1 MSLWGNSDN
10 VTSRGT
16 VSLDYTANADGTFDV
31 TGNAGG
37 TGTQFGTVGAAKT
50 GDVIRFG
57 LVGSGGTYF
66 GDAVITGITSV
77 RSLTIG
83 STAGLSGAAIA
94 NTSFFV
100 SELPIS
106 SVADPTYSERSTAA
120 DRRVY
125 GIDNARVAAEDG
137 TAFRQSGAGWV
148 GVTTY
153 TDMHGNFRVKSEILV
168 AMGGTNFDDASAG
181 IQTGANSIIYP
192 TNEG

>member
-16 VSLDYTANADGTFDV
+16 VSLDYTTKQV

-37 TGTQFGTVGAAKT
+37 SGTQFGTVGAAKT

-57 LVGSGGTYF
+57 VVGGGGTYF
-66 GDAVITGITSV
+66 GDAVITGITSARV
-77 RSLTIG
+77 LTIG

-94 NTSFFV
+94 STDFFV
-100 SELPIS
+100 SELPKYTVLDS
-106 SVADPTYSERSTAA
+106 TYSETSTTA

-125 GIDNARVAAEDG
+125 GISTSMG
-137 TAFRQSGAGWV
+137 SGSFTAPGQGWV

-153 TDMHGNFRVKSEILV
+153 IQNNADGTTTLRVKSEILV
-168 AMGGTNFDDASAG
+168 AGSG
-181 IQTGANSIIYP
+181 ISTGANSILYP
-192 TNEG
+192 TNDG

>member
-16 VSLDYTANADGTFDV
+16 VSLDYSTGQV

-37 TGTQFGTVGAAKT
+37 TGTQFGAAGSAQVGN
-50 GDVIRFG
+50 VIRFG
-57 LVGSGGTYF
+57 LVEGTYF
-66 GDAVITGITSV
+66 GDAVITGITSARV
-77 RSLTIG
+77 LTIG

-94 NTSFFV
+94 STDFFV
-100 SELPIS
+100 SELPKYTVLDS
-106 SVADPTYSERSTAA
+106 TYSETSTTA

-125 GIDNARVAAEDG
+125 GISTSMG
-137 TAFRQSGAGWV
+137 SGSFTAPGQGWV

-153 TDMHGNFRVKSEILV
+153 MQTNPDGSTTLRVKSEILV
-168 AMGGTNFDDASAG
+168 AQSG
-181 IQTGANSIIYP
+181 ISTGANSILYP

>member
-16 VSLDYTANADGTFDV
+16 VSLDYSTGQV

-37 TGTQFGTVGAAKT
+37 SGTQFGTVGAAKT

-57 LVGSGGTYF
+57 LLEGTYF
-66 GDAVITGITSV
+66 GDAVITGITSARV
-77 RSLTIG
+77 LTIG

-94 NTSFFV
+94 STDFFV
-100 SELPIS
+100 SELPKS
-106 SVADPTYSERSTAA
+106 SVVDPTYSERSTAA

-125 GIDNARVAAEDG
+125 GIDNARSEAFDG
-137 TAFRQSGAGWV
+137 VDTAFRTSGAGWV

-153 TDMHGNFRVKSEILV
+153 TDMHGNLRVKSETLV
-168 AMGGTNFDDASAG
+168 AMSG
-181 IQTGANSIIYP
+181 ITTGANSIIYP

>member
-57 LVGSGGTYF
+57 LVEGTYF
-66 GDAVITGITSV
+66 GDAVITGITSA

-94 NTSFFV
+94 ATSFFV

-125 GIDNARVAAEDG
+125 GIDNARSEAFDG
-137 TAFRQSGAGWV
+137 VDTAFRTSGAGWV

-153 TDMHGNFRVKSEILV
+153 TDMHDNLRVKSEILV
-168 AMGGTNFDDASAG
+168 AMGGHADDASSG

>member
-16 VSLDYTANADGTFDV
+16 VSLDYSTGQV

-57 LVGSGGTYF
+57 LVEGTYF
-66 GDAVITGITSV
+66 GDAVITGITSERV
-77 RSLTIG
+77 LTIG

-94 NTSFFV
+94 STDFFV
-100 SELPIS
+100 SELPKYTVLDS
-106 SVADPTYSERSTAA
+106 TYSETSTTA

-125 GIDNARVAAEDG
+125 GISTSMG
-137 TAFRQSGAGWV
+137 SGSFTAPGQGWV

-153 TDMHGNFRVKSEILV
+153 IQNNADGTTTLRVKSEILV
-168 AMGGTNFDDASAG
+168 AQSG
-181 IQTGANSIIYP
+181 ISTGANSILYP
-192 TNEG
+192 TNDG

>member
-16 VSLDYTANADGTFDV
+16 VTLDYSTKIV

-37 TGTQFGTVGAAKT
+37 SGTQFGTVGSAKT

-57 LVGSGGTYF
+57 LLSGTYF
-66 GDAVITGITSV
+66 GDAVITGITSARV
-77 RSLTIG
+77 LTIG
-83 STAGLSGAAIA
+83 STAGLSGASIA
-94 NTSFFV
+94 STDFFV
-100 SELPIS
+100 SELPKYTVLDS
-106 SVADPTYSERSTAA
+106 TYSETSTTA

-125 GIDNARVAAEDG
+125 GITTTTDYYDNSG
-137 TAFRQSGAGWV
+137 AFRIDGAGWV

-153 TDMHGNFRVKSEILV
+153 MQSNPDGTTTLRVKSEILV
-168 AMGGTNFDDASAG
+168 AGSG
-181 IQTGANSIIYP
+181 ISTGADSILYP

>member
-16 VSLDYTANADGTFDV
+16 VSLDYSTGQV

-57 LVGSGGTYF
+57 LVEGTYF
-66 GDAVITGITSV
+66 GDAVITGITSERV
-77 RSLTIG
+77 LTIG

-94 NTSFFV
+94 STDFFV
-100 SELPIS
+100 SELPKYTVLDS
-106 SVADPTYSERSTAA
+106 TYSETSTTA

-125 GIDNARVAAEDG
+125 GISTSMG
-137 TAFRQSGAGWV
+137 SGSFTAPGQGWV

-153 TDMHGNFRVKSEILV
+153 IQNNADGTTTLRVKSEILV
-168 AMGGTNFDDASAG
+168 AQSG
-181 IQTGANSIIYP
+181 ISTGANSILYP

>member
-57 LVGSGGTYF
+57 LVEGTYF
-66 GDAVITGITSV
+66 GDAVITGITSA

-94 NTSFFV
+94 STSFFV

-125 GIDNARVAAEDG
+125 GIDNARATSGVITA
-137 TAFRQSGAGWV
+137 TAFRTSGAGWV

-153 TDMHGNFRVKSEILV
+153 TDMHDNLRVKSEILV
-168 AMGGTNFDDASAG
+168 AMGGPNFDDASAG

>member
-16 VSLDYTANADGTFDV
+16 VSLDYTTKQV

-37 TGTQFGTVGAAKT
+37 SGTQFGTVGSAKT

-57 LVGSGGTYF
+57 LLSGTYF
-66 GDAVITGITSV
+66 GDAVITGITSARV
-77 RSLTIG
+77 LTIG

-94 NTSFFV
+94 STSFFV
-100 SELPIS
+100 SELPKS
-106 SVADPTYSERSTAA
+106 SVLDPTYSERSTVA

-125 GIDNARVAAEDG
+125 GISTSMGSGTFAAP
-137 TAFRQSGAGWV
+137 AQGWV

-153 TDMHGNFRVKSEILV
+153 TDMHGTLRVKSEVLV
-168 AMGGTNFDDASAG
+168 AQSG
-181 IQTGANSIIYP
+181 ISTGENSILYP

>member
-16 VSLDYTANADGTFDV
+16 VSLDYSTGQV

-57 LVGSGGTYF
+57 LVGGTYF
-66 GDAVITGITSV
+66 GDAVITGITSERV
-77 RSLTIG
+77 LTIG

-94 NTSFFV
+94 STDFFV
-100 SELPIS
+100 SELPKYTVLDS
-106 SVADPTYSERSTAA
+106 TYSETSTTA

-125 GIDNARVAAEDG
+125 GISTSMG
-137 TAFRQSGAGWV
+137 SGSFTAPGQGWV

-153 TDMHGNFRVKSEILV
+153 IQNNADGTTTLRVKSEILV
-168 AMGGTNFDDASAG
+168 AQSG
-181 IQTGANSIIYP
+181 ISTGANSILYP

>member
-16 VSLDYTANADGTFDV
+16 VSLDYTTKQV

-37 TGTQFGTVGAAKT
+37 SGTQFGTVGAAKT

-57 LVGSGGTYF
+57 VVGGGGTYF
-66 GDAVITGITSV
+66 GDAVITGITSARV
-77 RSLTIG
+77 LTIG
-83 STAGLSGAAIA
+83 STAGLSGVAIA
-94 NTSFFV
+94 STSFFV
-100 SELPIS
+100 SELPKS
-106 SVADPTYSERSTAA
+106 SVLDSTYSERSTTA

-125 GIDNARVAAEDG
+125 GITSTTDYYDSDG
-137 TAFRQSGAGWV
+137 SFRISGAGWV

-153 TDMHGNFRVKSEILV
+153 MQSNPDGTTTLRVKSEILV
-168 AMGGTNFDDASAG
+168 AQSG
-181 IQTGANSIIYP
+181 ISTGANSILYP

>member
-16 VSLDYTANADGTFDV
+16 VSLDYSTGQV

-57 LVGSGGTYF
+57 LVGGTYF
-66 GDAVITGITSV
+66 GDAVITGITSERV
-77 RSLTIG
+77 LTIG

-94 NTSFFV
+94 STDFFV
-100 SELPIS
+100 SELPKYTVLDS
-106 SVADPTYSERSTAA
+106 TYSETSTTA

-125 GIDNARVAAEDG
+125 GISTSMG
-137 TAFRQSGAGWV
+137 SGSFTAPGQGWV

-153 TDMHGNFRVKSEILV
+153 IQNNADGTTTLRVKSEILV
-168 AMGGTNFDDASAG
+168 AQSG
-181 IQTGANSIIYP
+181 ITTGADSILYP
-192 TNEG
+192 TNDG

>member
-16 VSLDYTANADGTFDV
+16 VSLDYTTKQV

-37 TGTQFGTVGAAKT
+37 SGTQFGTVGAAKT

-57 LVGSGGTYF
+57 LVGGTYF
-66 GDAVITGITSV
+66 GDAVITGITSERV
-77 RSLTIG
+77 LTIG

-94 NTSFFV
+94 STDFFV
-100 SELPIS
+100 SELPKYTVLDS
-106 SVADPTYSERSTAA
+106 TYSETSTTA

-125 GIDNARVAAEDG
+125 GISTSMG
-137 TAFRQSGAGWV
+137 SGSFTAPGQGWV

-153 TDMHGNFRVKSEILV
+153 MQTNPDGSTTLRVKSEILV
-168 AMGGTNFDDASAG
+168 AQSG
-181 IQTGANSIIYP
+181 ISTGANSILYP

>member
-16 VSLDYTANADGTFDV
+16 VSLDYSTGQV

-37 TGTQFGTVGAAKT
+37 SGTQFGTVGAAKT

-57 LVGSGGTYF
+57 LVEGTYF
-66 GDAVITGITSV
+66 GDAVITGITSERV
-77 RSLTIG
+77 LTIG

-94 NTSFFV
+94 ATSFFV
-100 SELPIS
+100 SQLPKS
-106 SVADPTYSERSTAA
+106 SVSDSLYSETSSDV

-125 GIDNARVAAEDG
+125 GIDNARSEFYDG
-137 TAFRQSGAGWV
+137 SSTKFRTEGSGWV

-153 TDMHGNFRVKSEILV
+153 VDGNGEFRVKSEILV
-168 AMGGTNFDDASAG
+168 AMGGNAGDATSG
-181 IQTGANSIIYP
+181 IQTGANSILYP